1 MSNIVPYNDMKLMA
15 NDVARSGMFG
25 FKSVEQAST
34 LMLIA
39 QSEGIHPVR
48 AMAMYDIINGK
59 PALKSNEI
67 LARFQ
72 DSGGSVEWIETTDK
86 IAKGKFTHPRGGSI
100 TIEWTMQRAVAADL
114 ANKDNWKKFPSQM
127 LRARCVTEAVRAIY
141 PRCLNNMYSVEEV
154 QDEIGYTDAVV
165 IENNTHRDSVGNLKK
180 KLANKL
186 KEMGFNSAM
195 VKEFA
200 EKNNLADDEELLN
213 SLCEDKDL
221 LIKKIE
227 EFENG
232 N

>member
-1 MSNIVPYNDMKLMA
+1 MSSIVPYNDMKIMA

-86 IAKGKFTHPRGGSI
+86 IAKGKFTHPKGGSI

-114 ANKDNWKKFPSQM
+114 ANKCFCGEVHFVA
-127 LRARCVTEAVRAIY
+127 LRTRVNGR
-141 PRCLNNMYSVEEV
+141 
-154 QDEIGYTDAVV
+154 V
-165 IENNTHRDSVGNLKK
+165 IEVDSEV
-180 KLANKL
+180 
-186 KEMGFNSAM
+186 
-195 VKEFA
+195 
-200 EKNNLADDEELLN
+200 
-213 SLCEDKDL
+213 
-221 LIKKIE
+221 
-227 EFENG
+227 
-232 N
+232 